1 MRHSAVIGLILIT
14 VLPFVSCKKKTS
26 SSLVNPGDNEI
37 PASSSMLTASI
48 APNSLSEDQ
57 FDDALRNMTTAPNYV
72 LIIVADGNS
81 GKQEAVCIDATM
93 LVRAIGIERALDLNE
108 AEEFALKQEDRIY
121 QFSNARAIKSLSRT
135 YTESMLKD
143 AREFLADKTIDE
155 IDAAIQD
162 HANRI
167 TLGVPEPGATHGK
180 LYATALAHAV
190 TERGILCMRTCF
202 SQFRLD
208 RRTHN
213 QRIQ

>member
-1 MRHSAVIGLILIT
+1 MRHSAVTGLILIT

-72 LIIVADGNS
+72 LIIVTDGNS

-93 LVRAIGIERALDLNE
+93 LVRAIGIERTLDLNE

-155 IDAAIQD
+155 IDAATRD
-162 HANRI
+162 PHYKFYTFSA
-167 TLGVPEPGATHGK
+167 PEPGALHGK

-208 RRTHN
+208 RRIH